1 MKKTLYLLSI
11 VALVASC
18 KQPESKKAASN
29 TIQPSI
35 LFNVSDGSNISSFN
49 VYRNDDIVLQLPASS
64 AQNIDYDFDDV
75 EMILEGL
82 DSLKYT
88 VEPLFMDSTNATVDI
103 QMVLQVDDSAV
114 VTQNIAGITYGQ
126 VAELNYTKK

>member
-35 LFNVSDGSNISSFN
+35 LFNVSDGSNVSSFN
-49 VYRNDDIVLQLPASS
+49 VYRNDDIALQLPASS
-64 AQNIDYDFDDV
+64 AQNMDYDFEDV
-75 EMILEGL
+75 YMYLE
-82 DSLKYT
+82 T
-88 VEPLFMDSTNATVDI
+88 
-103 QMVLQVDDSAV
+103 
-114 VTQNIAGITYGQ
+114 
-126 VAELNYTKK
+126 

>member
-35 LFNVSDGSNISSFN
+35 LFNVSDGSNISSFS

-64 AQNIDYDFDDV
+64 AQNMDYDFEDV
-75 EMILEGL
+75 EMYLEDL

-88 VEPLFMDSTNATVDI
+88 VEPLFMDSTNANVDI
-103 QMVLQVDDSAV
+103 QMELQIDDSAV